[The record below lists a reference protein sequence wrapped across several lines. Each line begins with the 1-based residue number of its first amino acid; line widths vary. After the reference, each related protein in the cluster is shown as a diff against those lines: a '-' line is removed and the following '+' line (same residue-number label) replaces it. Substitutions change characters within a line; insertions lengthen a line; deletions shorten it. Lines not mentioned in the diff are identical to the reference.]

1 MINPKCINLFM
12 SSCKF
17 SIPFSGDA
25 EIILLKAKT
34 TVESQ
39 QGIFN
44 GDLNS
49 GNFEVTVFANTIKGS
64 YQVSGQNLDMVISD
78 KPFLIPCSTIES
90 FLRSKIS

>member
-1 MINPKCINLFM
+1 MA
-12 SSCKF
+12 SCKF

-25 EIILLKAKT
+25 QQILTKAKS

-39 QGIFN
+39 QGVFT

-49 GNFEVTVFANTIKGS
+49 GIFEVTVFANTIKGS
-64 YQVSGQNLDMVISD
+64 YQVSGQNLDLVITD
-78 KPFLIPCSTIES
+78 KPFLIPCSTIEG

>member
-1 MINPKCINLFM
+1 M

-25 EIILLKAKT
+25 QQILSKAKS

-39 QGIFN
+39 QGVFE

-49 GNFEVTVFANTIKGS
+49 GNFAVTVFANTIRGS
-64 YQVSGQNLDMVISD
+64 YQVSGQNLDMVITD
-78 KPFLIPCSTIES
+78 KPFLIPCSTIEN